1 MPTNFPA
8 IIFRSL
14 PLVSGGLDPT
24 KWSNSYLS
32 FVSELYCG
40 EHWLNLLSVDHNEIK
55 CVIEHYTSVGEVA
68 PMENSLAYCSSTFQ
82 VTIEDGQLLVKIK
95 VVRLRW

>member
-14 PLVSGGLDPT
+14 PLVSGGPDST

-32 FVSELYCG
+32 FVSELSCG
-40 EHWLNLLSVDHNEIK
+40 EHWANLLSADHQEIQ
-55 CVIEHYTSVGEVA
+55 CVIEHYASVGEVA

-82 VTIEDGQLLVKIK
+82 RMIEDGQLLVKIK
-95 VVRLRW
+95 VVRLQ

>member
-14 PLVSGGLDPT
+14 PLVSGGPDPT

-40 EHWLNLLSVDHNEIK
+40 EHWPNLLSVDHNEIK
-55 CVIEHYTSVGEVA
+55 CVIEHYASVGEVA
-68 PMENSLAYCSSTFQ
+68 PMENSLTYCSSTFQ
-82 VTIEDGQLLVKIK
+82 VMIEDGQLLVKIK
-95 VVRLRW
+95 VVCLRW

>member
-14 PLVSGGLDPT
+14 PLVSSGPDPT

-40 EHWLNLLSVDHNEIK
+40 EHWPNLLGVDHDGIK

-68 PMENSLAYCSSTFQ
+68 PMENSLAYCSGTFQ
-82 VTIEDGQLLVKIK
+82 VTVEDGQPLVKIK
-95 VVRLRW
+95 AVRLRW